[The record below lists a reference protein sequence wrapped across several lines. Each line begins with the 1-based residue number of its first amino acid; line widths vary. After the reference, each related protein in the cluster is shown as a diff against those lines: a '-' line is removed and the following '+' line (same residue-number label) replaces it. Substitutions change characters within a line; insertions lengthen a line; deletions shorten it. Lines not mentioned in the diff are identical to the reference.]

1 MQRMSTI
8 TGADE
13 SGSQGPA
20 LTALSPRDLERLLAA
35 VQDLSL
41 AHDLEGVTHVVRRAA
56 RELAGSDGAT
66 FVLRDGDQ
74 CSYVDEDAISPLWK
88 GRRFPIESCISG
100 WSMLHREPVVI
111 EDVFADARIL
121 RDAYEP
127 TFVKSLVMVP
137 IRAAAPIGAIGNY
150 WADRRRP
157 EPETV
162 RVLQALAN
170 STSVALANVQLYT
183 ELESRVRERTRELET
198 AYRELETFSYSVS
211 HDLRAPLR
219 SISSFTQILEEEFG
233 ASASDEAR
241 STLSRVTSAAGRM
254 SVLIDALLQLAQIS
268 RRELVRERV
277 NLARFA
283 RELSTELQ
291 LAEPARSVEWRI
303 QPQMQVDGDAGLL
316 RTLVENLLRNAWKF
330 SSRVAHATIEF
341 DARDVDGERVFTV
354 RDDGVGFDSG
364 SAAQLFAPF
373 QRQHATSDFPG
384 SGIGLA
390 TVERV
395 VQRHGGRVWA
405 ESQVGKGAAFHFTLA
420 PRHTSA
426 G

>member
-1 MQRMSTI
+1 MERTSTE
-8 TGADE
+8 TTE
-13 SGSQGPA
+13 SQLAASTPGLS
-20 LTALSPRDLERLLAA
+20 ALSPRDLERLLTA
-35 VQDLSL
+35 VQELSH
-41 AHDLEGVTHVVRRAA
+41 AHDLDGVTHVVRRAA

-66 FVLRDGDQ
+66 FVLRDGDH
-74 CSYVDEDAISPLWK
+74 CYYVDEDAIGPLWK
-88 GRRFPIESCISG
+88 GRRFPIETCISG
-100 WSMLHREPVVI
+100 WSMLRREPVVI
-111 EDVFADARIL
+111 EDVFADARVP

-127 TFVKSLVMVP
+127 TFVRSLVMVP
-137 IRAAAPIGAIGNY
+137 IRATAPIGAIGNY
-150 WADRRRP
+150 WAERHTPGPD
-157 EPETV
+157 TV

-219 SISSFTQILEEEFG
+219 SISSFTHILTEEFG
-233 ASASDEAR
+233 AGASEEAL
-241 STLSRVTSAAGRM
+241 STLARVTSATDRM

-268 RRELVRERV
+268 RRALVRERV

-283 RELSTELQ
+283 QELATELQ
-291 LAEPARSVEWRI
+291 RAEPNRSVEWRI
-303 QPQMQVDGDAGLL
+303 TSQMQVDGDAGLL

-330 SSRVAHATIEF
+330 SSRGAHAKIEF
-341 DARDVDGERVFTV
+341 DVRDVAGERVFTV
-354 RDDGVGFDSG
+354 RDDGVGFDAT
-364 SAAQLFAPF
+364 SAEQLFAPF
-373 QRQHATSDFPG
+373 QRQHSASEFPG

-420 PRHTSA
+420 PRQA
-426 G
+426 PAV